1 LSAGRECLA
10 SSRGSPLDIRDYG
23 IIGDGRSAALVS
35 RNGSVDWLCWPRF
48 DSPSLFA
55 AILDADKGGCWSI
68 TPTAPFRVRRSYTG
82 RSNVL
87 VTVFETSDGE
97 ARLTDLMPVYSEED
111 KRCLPVPEHEL
122 LRVVECVRGSVE
134 LETTYQPRPN
144 YGRKLVALR
153 PTRALGLRIEDGRR
167 LYTLR
172 SNHPPALVAPADA
185 TGRFVLRAGE
195 RAAFSLTF
203 DHDAPATFPPLGDET
218 QARVERSVRWWTNW
232 ADRCVYQGP
241 YRDAV
246 IRSALA
252 LKLLSYAPSGA
263 IVAAPTT
270 SLPERLGGDL
280 NWDYR
285 YCWLRDAALTV
296 RSLCDIGYEDEASAF
311 ASWLLHTT
319 RLTRPEL
326 RVLYDVYGENPK
338 REESLTHLTGYHGSR
353 PVRIRNAASTQ
364 LQLDSYGEVVD
375 AVADMCR
382 RGAQLDGETQAM
394 LADIGNYVATHWH
407 LPDQGIWEPRDVPQ
421 HHTHSRVLCWV
432 ALDRLLRLHDA
443 GRIDRLAV
451 DKLETH
457 RARIVEDVEINAWNQ
472 HTGSYARV
480 LGGEQVDA
488 SLLLLG
494 WYGFSR
500 PHDPRMRSTYAR
512 IVERLG
518 AGRSLLYRNEE
529 KRAEG
534 EAAFGICSMWA
545 VEYLASGGG
554 SLEDAEDLF
563 QQFLP
568 FANDLGLYSE
578 EIDPATGAPLGNFP
592 QAFTHVGLI
601 SAALALEERRASD
614 LPTCPRITR
623 PITSPQPG
631 VTV

>member
-1 LSAGRECLA
+1 
-10 SSRGSPLDIRDYG
+10 
-23 IIGDGRSAALVS
+23 VS
-35 RNGSVDWLCWPRF
+35 RHGSVDWLCWPRF

-55 AILDADKGGCWSI
+55 AILDGDNGGCWSI
-68 TPTAPFRVRRSYTG
+68 TPTALFRARRSYAG

-87 VTVFETSDGE
+87 VTVFETPDGE
-97 ARLTDLMPVYSEED
+97 ARLTDLMPVYAEDD
-111 KRCLPVPEHEL
+111 KRRLPVPEHEL
-122 LRVVECVRGSVE
+122 LRVVECTRGSVE
-134 LETTYQPRPN
+134 LEVTYRPRPN
-144 YGRKLVALR
+144 YARKRIKLR
-153 PTRALGLRIEDGRR
+153 QTRALGLRLEDARR

-172 SNHPPALVAPADA
+172 ASHPPALVGPADA
-185 TGRFVLRAGE
+185 QGRFVLRAGE
-195 RAAFSLTF
+195 RATFSLTF
-203 DHDAPATFPPLGDET
+203 DHDAPATFPPLGDEA
-218 QARVERSVRWWTNW
+218 QARIERSVRWWTNW

-270 SLPERLGGDL
+270 SLPERIGGDL

-285 YCWLRDAALTV
+285 YCWVRDASLTV
-296 RSLCDIGYEDEASAF
+296 RSLCDIGYEDDAGAF
-311 ASWLLHTT
+311 TSWLLHTT
-319 RLTRPEL
+319 RLTRPEV

-338 REESLTHLTGYHGSR
+338 REEVLPNLTGYHGSR

-364 LQLDSYGEVVD
+364 LQLDSYGEVID

-382 RGAQLDGETQAM
+382 RGAHLDGETQAM

-407 LPDQGIWEPRDVPQ
+407 LPDQGIWEPRHHPQ

-432 ALDRLLRLHDA
+432 ALDRLLRMHAA
-443 GRIDRLAV
+443 GSLDRLQV

-457 RARIVEDVEINAWNQ
+457 RAHIVEDVEINAWNPRI
-472 HTGSYARV
+472 GSYVRV
-480 LGGEQVDA
+480 LGGDEVDA
-488 SLLLLG
+488 GLLLLG

-500 PHDPRMRSTYAR
+500 PHDPRMRSTYTR

-554 SLEDAEDLF
+554 TLRDAEELF

-568 FANDLGLYSE
+568 FANDLGLYAE
-578 EIDPATGAPLGNFP
+578 EVDPATGAPLGNFP

-601 SAALALEERRASD
+601 SAALALEERRAAD
-614 LPTCPRITR
+614 LPTCPRISR
-623 PITSPQPG
+623 PITPPQPG